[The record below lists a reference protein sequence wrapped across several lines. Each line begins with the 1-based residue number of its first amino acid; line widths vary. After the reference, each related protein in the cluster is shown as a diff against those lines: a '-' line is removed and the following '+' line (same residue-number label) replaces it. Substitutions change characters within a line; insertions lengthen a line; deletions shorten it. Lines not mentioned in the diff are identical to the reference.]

1 MVIGMNFDIIATAT
15 FGLEAVVAQELR
27 AMGYNNLAVE
37 HGRVE
42 FKGQSRDICRTNLWL
57 RTADRI
63 RWKLA
68 EFEARDFDQLYDQV
82 QNIPWSE
89 ILPREARFPVEG
101 KSIKSQLSSVPAC
114 QSVTKKAIA
123 DSLSRKY
130 GIKRLAETG
139 PLYKIEVALLKDR
152 VTISIDTTGPGL
164 HKRGYRKGGGK
175 APLKETLAAALII
188 LARWKKDIPLIDPFC
203 GTGTIPVEA
212 GLMATGTAPGSRR
225 SFIAE
230 EWPQVPPE
238 FWEAIREEARE
249 NVDAEKDFYI
259 VGYDYDGGAVD
270 KARDNALRAGL
281 GDVVHIQ
288 QQELNEL
295 NSRKK
300 YGKVICNPPY
310 GERMEEVQ
318 KAETLYSDMGKVFKR
333 LDTWSFYVLSGHP
346 GFERFFGRKASKKR
360 KLYHGNIR
368 VDYYQFFGPAPPR
381 D

>member
-1 MVIGMNFDIIATAT
+1 MIGMNFDIIATAT

-27 AMGYNNLAVE
+27 ALGYNDLE
-37 HGRVE
+37 IDHGRVE
-42 FKGQSRDICRTNLWL
+42 FKGQPRDICRTNLWL

-68 EFEARDFDQLYDQV
+68 EFEARDFDQLYENV
-82 QNIPWSE
+82 RKIPWPN

-101 KSIKSQLSSVPAC
+101 KSVKSQLSSVPAC
-114 QSVTKKAIA
+114 QSVTKKAIV
-123 DSLSRKY
+123 DSLARKY

-152 VTISIDTTGPGL
+152 VTLSIDTTGPGL

-188 LARWKKDIPLIDPFC
+188 LARWKGDMPLIDPFC
-203 GTGTIPVEA
+203 GSGTIPVEA
-212 GLMATGTAPGSRR
+212 GLMGTGTAPGLRR

-230 EWPQVPPE
+230 QWPQLGPE
-238 FWEAIREEARE
+238 LWEECRDEAQE
-249 NVDAEKDFYI
+249 KINLDKDFYI
-259 VGYDYDGGAVD
+259 VGYDCDPGAVN
-270 KARDNALRAGL
+270 KARDNAGRAGL
-281 GDVVHIQ
+281 KEVVHIQ
-288 QQELNEL
+288 HQELNEL

-300 YGKVICNPPY
+300 YGKIICNPPY
-310 GERMEEVQ
+310 GERLEEV
-318 KAETLYSDMGKVFKR
+318 KEAETLYTTMGQVFKR
-333 LDTWSFYVLSGHP
+333 LDTWSFYVLAAHP

-368 VDYYQFFGPAPPR
+368 VDFYQFFGPAPPR